1 MYSEVRLS
9 GAATLWRSAHS
20 AGRAVIPADGCVDL
34 ILRDGRVDVA
44 GPSTRWLET
53 APDGTDG
60 STGVRLAPGHA
71 AHVLRIDLATIA
83 DQLVPLDD
91 LAAAGHARRLRETM
105 LRAADRSGRKDAVS
119 RIAALG
125 DESPRWIHGARRSAY
140 DAVSARDAA
149 ASLQISERT
158 FRRRML
164 MTFGYGY
171 AALVRLE
178 RARRAQRVL
187 RSGSSIADAA
197 AAAGFAD
204 QPHLSREFQRL
215 VGRSPAQFASQV
227 AVRVE

>member
-20 AGRAVIPADGCVDL
+20 AGHAVIPADGCVDL

-53 APDGTDG
+53 APDGADG

-105 LRAADRSGRKDAVS
+105 LRAADRSGRQDAVS

-125 DESPRWIHGARRSAY
+125 DESAPWIDGARRSAY

-149 ASLQISERT
+149 VSLQISERT

-164 MTFGYGY
+164 TTFGYGY

-178 RARRAQRVL
+178 RTRRAQRML
-187 RSGSSIADAA
+187 LCGSSIADAA

>member
-9 GAATLWRSAHS
+9 GAVTLWRSDHS
-20 AGRAVIPADGCVDL
+20 AGHAVIPADGCVDL

-53 APDGTDG
+53 APDGADG
-60 STGVRLAPGHA
+60 STGLRLAPGHA
-71 AHVLRIDLATIA
+71 AGVLRIDVATVA
-83 DQLVPLDD
+83 DQLVPLQD
-91 LAAAGHARRLRETM
+91 LATAGQARHLRETM
-105 LRAADRSGRKDAVS
+105 LRAASRSRRQDAVS

-125 DESPRWIHGARRSAY
+125 DEIAPWIDGARRFAFH
-140 DAVSARDAA
+140 AVPARDAA
-149 ASLQISERT
+149 ASLGMSERT

-164 MTFGYGY
+164 ATFGYGY
-171 AALVRLE
+171 ATLVRLE
-178 RARRAQRVL
+178 RARRAQRML

-215 VGRSPAQFASQV
+215 VGRSPAQFALST
-227 AVRVE
+227 A

>member
-164 MTFGYGY
+164 ATFGYGY

-215 VGRSPAQFASQV
+215 VGRSPAQFAS
-227 AVRVE
+227 

>member
-9 GAATLWRSAHS
+9 GAATLWRSDHS
-20 AGRAVIPADGCVDL
+20 AGHAVIPADGCVDL

-53 APDGTDG
+53 APDGADG
-60 STGVRLAPGHA
+60 STGLRLAPGHA
-71 AHVLRIDLATIA
+71 AGVLRIDVATVA
-83 DQLVPLDD
+83 DQLVPLQD
-91 LAAAGHARRLRETM
+91 LATAGQARHLRETM
-105 LRAADRSGRKDAVS
+105 LRAASRLRRQDAVS

-125 DESPRWIHGARRSAY
+125 DEIAPWIDGARRFAFH
-140 DAVSARDAA
+140 AVPARDAA
-149 ASLQISERT
+149 ASLGMSERT

-164 MTFGYGY
+164 ATFGYGY
-171 AALVRLE
+171 GTLVRLE
-178 RARRAQRVL
+178 RARRAQRML

-215 VGRSPAQFASQV
+215 VGRSPAQFALST
-227 AVRVE
+227 A

>member
-164 MTFGYGY
+164 TTFGYGY

>member
-164 MTFGYGY
+164 ATFGYGY